1 MVRDSF
7 VVTDTVLYPAK
18 GMIFRFKLYT
28 CSKIQHYSVF
38 YRKCFTVEC
47 QGELHYDAQS
57 QSCLLDMGIFLWC
70 MRYFGDNYV
79 VGRSVCFACISG
91 VGSDTATHFPYMS
104 DI

>member
-38 YRKCFTVEC
+38 YRKCSTVEC

-70 MRYFGDNYV
+70 MRYFGDNYIITLLEGLFV
-79 VGRSVCFACISG
+79 LHAYLVLAQILRRISL
-91 VGSDTATHFPYMS
+91 T
-104 DI
+104 

>member
-18 GMIFRFKLYT
+18 GMILYT

-70 MRYFGDNYV
+70 MRYFGDNYIITLLEGLFV
-79 VGRSVCFACISG
+79 LHAYLVLARRISL
-91 VGSDTATHFPYMS
+91 T
-104 DI
+104 